1 MSRFRF
7 GGEEKRDK
15 ILGVKTSG
23 LFDPHFGLGEK
34 LGIRMAQ
41 GLFG

>member
-15 ILGVKTSG
+15 ILGIKTSG
-23 LFDPHFGLGEK
+23 LFDPHFGLGKK
-34 LGIRMAQ
+34 LSVGMAQ
-41 GLFG
+41 VLFR